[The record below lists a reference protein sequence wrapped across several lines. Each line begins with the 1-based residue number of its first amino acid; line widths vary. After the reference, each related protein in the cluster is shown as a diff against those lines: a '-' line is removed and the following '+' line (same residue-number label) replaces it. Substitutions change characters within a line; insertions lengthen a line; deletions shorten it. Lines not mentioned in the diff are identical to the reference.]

1 MDRGAV
7 SGRIIETLEDVAEGA
22 EWLAARDA
30 GMARAFARCGLPP
43 LRRRADGFGTLLQAV
58 VGQQVSTASA
68 AAIWGRMEA
77 AGLTVAEAVAAASE
91 EDLRAAGLS
100 RPKMRYAR
108 GLAGAGLDFAA
119 LRDLPDAEVLA
130 RLVALPGIGP
140 WTAEIYALTALGRAD
155 VFPPGDLALQE
166 SARMLYGLDGRPET
180 RALRAMAERW
190 SPWRAVAA
198 RLLWAWYRAER
209 KREGIA

>member
-1 MDRGAV
+1 MT
-7 SGRIIETLEDVAEGA
+7 GRIIETLEDVGEGA
-22 EWLAARDA
+22 AWLAARDA
-30 GMARAFARCGLPP
+30 GMARAFERCGVPP
-43 LRRRADGFGTLLQAV
+43 LRRRADGFPTLLQAV

-68 AAIWGRMEA
+68 AAIWARLET

-91 EDLRAAGLS
+91 EDLRAVGLS

-108 GLAGAGLDFAA
+108 GIATAGLDFVA
-119 LRDLPDAEVLA
+119 LRSLPDDEVIA

-166 SARMLYGLDGRPET
+166 AARMLYGLADRPGT
-180 RALRAMAERW
+180 GDLRTMAVQW

-198 RLLWAWYRAER
+198 RLLWAWYRAE
-209 KREGIA
+209 KQREGMT

>member
-1 MDRGAV
+1 MT
-7 SGRIIETLEDVAEGA
+7 GRIIETPEDVAEGA
-22 EWLAARDA
+22 AWLAARDA
-30 GMARAFARCGLPP
+30 GMARAFARCGVPP

-68 AAIWGRMEA
+68 AAIWARMEA
-77 AGLTVAEAVAAASE
+77 AGLVVSDAVAAASE
-91 EDLRAAGLS
+91 EELRAVGLS

-108 GLAGAGLDFAA
+108 GIAGAGLDFPA

-166 SARMLYGLDGRPET
+166 AARMLYGLEARPNAAEL
-180 RALRAMAERW
+180 RNMALGW

-198 RLLWAWYRAER
+198 RLLWAWYRAE
-209 KREGIA
+209 KSREGIA

>member
-1 MDRGAV
+1 MT
-7 SGRIIETLEDVAEGA
+7 GRIIETLEDVAEGA

-30 GMARAFARCGLPP
+30 GMARAFARCGVPP

-68 AAIWGRMEA
+68 AAIWARMEA
-77 AGLTVAEAVAAASE
+77 AGLVVSDAVAAASE
-91 EDLRAAGLS
+91 EELRAVGLS

-108 GLAGAGLDFAA
+108 GIAGAGLDFPA

-130 RLVALPGIGP
+130 GLVALPGIGP

-166 SARMLYGLDGRPET
+166 AARMLYGLEARPNAAEL
-180 RALRAMAERW
+180 RKMALGW

-198 RLLWAWYRAER
+198 RLLWAWYRAE
-209 KREGIA
+209 KSREGIA

>member
-1 MDRGAV
+1 MT
-7 SGRIIETLEDVAEGA
+7 GRIIETPEDVAEGA
-22 EWLAARDA
+22 AWLAARDE
-30 GMARAFARCGLPP
+30 GMARAFARCGVPP

-68 AAIWGRMEA
+68 AAIWARMEA
-77 AGLTVAEAVAAASE
+77 AGLVVSDAVAAASE
-91 EDLRAAGLS
+91 EELRAVGLS

-108 GLAGAGLDFAA
+108 GIAGAGLDFQA

-166 SARMLYGLDGRPET
+166 AARMLYGLEARPNAAEL
-180 RALRAMAERW
+180 RNMALGW

-198 RLLWAWYRAER
+198 RLLWAWYRAEQS
-209 KREGIA
+209 REGIA

>member
-1 MDRGAV
+1 V
-7 SGRIIETLEDVAEGA
+7 TGRIIETPEDVAEGA
-22 EWLAARDA
+22 AWLAARDA
-30 GMARAFARCGLPP
+30 GMARAFARCGVPP

-68 AAIWGRMEA
+68 AAIWARMEA
-77 AGLTVAEAVAAASE
+77 AGLVVSDAVAAASE
-91 EDLRAAGLS
+91 EELRAVGLS

-108 GLAGAGLDFAA
+108 GIAGAGLDFQA

-166 SARMLYGLDGRPET
+166 AARMLYGLEARPNAAEL
-180 RALRAMAERW
+180 RNMALGW

-198 RLLWAWYRAER
+198 RLLWAWYRAE
-209 KREGIA
+209 KSREGIA

>member
-1 MDRGAV
+1 MT
-7 SGRIIETLEDVAEGA
+7 GRIIETPEDVAEGA
-22 EWLAARDA
+22 AWLAARDA
-30 GMARAFARCGLPP
+30 GMARAFARCGVPP

-68 AAIWGRMEA
+68 AAIWARMEA
-77 AGLTVAEAVAAASE
+77 AGLVVSDAVAAASE
-91 EDLRAAGLS
+91 EELRAVGLS

-108 GLAGAGLDFAA
+108 GIAGAGLDFQA

-166 SARMLYGLDGRPET
+166 AARMLYGLEARPNAAEL
-180 RALRAMAERW
+180 RNMALGW

-198 RLLWAWYRAER
+198 RLLWAWYRAE
-209 KREGIA
+209 KSREGIG

>member
-1 MDRGAV
+1 MT
-7 SGRIIETLEDVAEGA
+7 GRIIETPEDVAEGA
-22 EWLAARDA
+22 AWLAARDA
-30 GMARAFARCGLPP
+30 DMARAFARCGVPP

-68 AAIWGRMEA
+68 AAIWARMEA
-77 AGLTVAEAVAAASE
+77 AGLVVSDAVAAASE
-91 EDLRAAGLS
+91 EELRAVGLS

-108 GLAGAGLDFAA
+108 GIAGAGLDFQA

-166 SARMLYGLDGRPET
+166 AARMLYGLEARPNAAEL
-180 RALRAMAERW
+180 RNMALGW

-198 RLLWAWYRAER
+198 RLLWAWYRAE
-209 KREGIA
+209 KSREGIA

>member
-1 MDRGAV
+1 MT
-7 SGRIIETLEDVAEGA
+7 GRIIETPEDVAEGA
-22 EWLAARDA
+22 AWLAARDA
-30 GMARAFARCGLPP
+30 GMARAFARCGVPP

-68 AAIWGRMEA
+68 AAIWARMEA
-77 AGLTVAEAVAAASE
+77 AGLVVSDAVAAASE
-91 EDLRAAGLS
+91 EELRAVGLS

-108 GLAGAGLDFAA
+108 GIAGAGLDFQA

-166 SARMLYGLDGRPET
+166 AARMLYGLEARPNAAEL
-180 RALRAMAERW
+180 RNMALGW

-198 RLLWAWYRAER
+198 RLLWAWYRAE
-209 KREGIA
+209 KSREGIA

>member
-1 MDRGAV
+1 MT
-7 SGRIIETLEDVAEGA
+7 GRIIETPEDVAEGA
-22 EWLAARDA
+22 AWLAARDA
-30 GMARAFARCGLPP
+30 GMARAFARCGVPP

-68 AAIWGRMEA
+68 AAIWARMEA
-77 AGLTVAEAVAAASE
+77 AGLVVSDAVAAASE
-91 EDLRAAGLS
+91 EELRAVGLS

-108 GLAGAGLDFAA
+108 GIAGAGLDFQA
-119 LRDLPDAEVLA
+119 LRYLPDAEVLA

-166 SARMLYGLDGRPET
+166 AARMLYGLEARPNAAEL
-180 RALRAMAERW
+180 RNMALGW

-198 RLLWAWYRAER
+198 RLLWAWYRAE
-209 KREGIA
+209 KSREGIA

>member
-1 MDRGAV
+1 MT
-7 SGRIIETLEDVAEGA
+7 GRIIETPEDVAEGA
-22 EWLAARDA
+22 AWLAARDE
-30 GMARAFARCGLPP
+30 GMDRAFARCGVPP

-68 AAIWGRMEA
+68 AAIWARMEA
-77 AGLTVAEAVAAASE
+77 AGLVVSDAVAAASE
-91 EDLRAAGLS
+91 EELRFVGLS

-108 GLAGAGLDFAA
+108 GIAGAGLDFQA

-166 SARMLYGLDGRPET
+166 AARMLYGLEARPNAAEL
-180 RALRAMAERW
+180 RNMALGW

-198 RLLWAWYRAER
+198 RLLWAWYRAE
-209 KREGIA
+209 KSREGIA

>member
-1 MDRGAV
+1 
-7 SGRIIETLEDVAEGA
+7 
-22 EWLAARDA
+22 
-30 GMARAFARCGLPP
+30 MARAFARCGVPP

-68 AAIWGRMEA
+68 AAIWARMEA
-77 AGLTVAEAVAAASE
+77 AGLVVSDAVAAASE
-91 EDLRAAGLS
+91 EELRAVGLS

-108 GLAGAGLDFAA
+108 GIAGAGLDFQA

-166 SARMLYGLDGRPET
+166 AARMLYGLEARPNAAEL
-180 RALRAMAERW
+180 RNMALGW

-198 RLLWAWYRAER
+198 RLLWAWYRAE
-209 KREGIA
+209 KSREGIA

>member
-1 MDRGAV
+1 V
-7 SGRIIETLEDVAEGA
+7 TGRIIETPEDVAEGA
-22 EWLAARDA
+22 AWLAARDA
-30 GMARAFARCGLPP
+30 GMARAFARCGVPP

-68 AAIWGRMEA
+68 AAIWARMEA
-77 AGLTVAEAVAAASE
+77 AGLVVSDAVAAASE
-91 EDLRAAGLS
+91 EELRAVGLS

-108 GLAGAGLDFAA
+108 GIAGAGLDFQA

-166 SARMLYGLDGRPET
+166 AARMLYGLEARPNAAEL
-180 RALRAMAERW
+180 RNMALGW

-198 RLLWAWYRAER
+198 RLLWAWYRAE
-209 KREGIA
+209 KSREGIG

>member
-1 MDRGAV
+1 V
-7 SGRIIETLEDVAEGA
+7 TGRIIETPEDVAEGA
-22 EWLAARDA
+22 AWLAARDA
-30 GMARAFARCGLPP
+30 DMARAFARCGVPP

-68 AAIWGRMEA
+68 AAIWARMEA
-77 AGLTVAEAVAAASE
+77 AGLVVSDAVAAASE
-91 EDLRAAGLS
+91 EELRAVGLS

-108 GLAGAGLDFAA
+108 GIAGAGLDFQA

-166 SARMLYGLDGRPET
+166 AARMLYGLEARPNAAEL
-180 RALRAMAERW
+180 RNMALGW

-198 RLLWAWYRAER
+198 RLLWAWYRAE
-209 KREGIA
+209 KSREGIA

>member
-1 MDRGAV
+1 MT
-7 SGRIIETLEDVAEGA
+7 GRIIETPEDVAEGA
-22 EWLAARDA
+22 AWLAARDD
-30 GMARAFARCGLPP
+30 GMSRAFARCGVPP

-68 AAIWGRMEA
+68 AAIWARMEA
-77 AGLTVAEAVAAASE
+77 AGLVVSDAVAAASE
-91 EDLRAAGLS
+91 EELRAVGLS

-108 GLAGAGLDFAA
+108 GIAGAGLDFPA

-166 SARMLYGLDGRPET
+166 AARMLYGLEARPNAAEL
-180 RALRAMAERW
+180 RNMALGW

-198 RLLWAWYRAER
+198 RLLWAWYRAE
-209 KREGIA
+209 KSREGIA

>member
-1 MDRGAV
+1 MT
-7 SGRIIETLEDVAEGA
+7 GRIIETPEDVAEGA
-22 EWLAARDA
+22 AWLAARDA
-30 GMARAFARCGLPP
+30 GMARAFARCGVPP

-68 AAIWGRMEA
+68 AAIWARMEA
-77 AGLTVAEAVAAASE
+77 AGLVVSDAVAAASE
-91 EDLRAAGLS
+91 EELRAVGLS

-108 GLAGAGLDFAA
+108 GIAGAGLDFQA

-166 SARMLYGLDGRPET
+166 AARMLYGLEARPNAAEL
-180 RALRAMAERW
+180 RNMALGW

-198 RLLWAWYRAER
+198 RLLWAWYRAD
-209 KREGIA
+209 KSREGIA